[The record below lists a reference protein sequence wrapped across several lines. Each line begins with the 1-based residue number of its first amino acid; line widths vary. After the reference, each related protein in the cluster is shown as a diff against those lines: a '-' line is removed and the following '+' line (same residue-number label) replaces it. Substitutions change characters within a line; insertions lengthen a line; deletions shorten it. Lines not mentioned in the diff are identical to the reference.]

1 MLRNIPTKSKCGW
14 PTKCFNGNQ
23 FWLQPNQSINVKLEK
38 SQSENQWQGDSGTNR
53 KETRLQTKENYEQQW
68 TNQIIWMADKNQKDN
83 QRQKL
88 CRLERSRWSF
98 LYNDW
103 TKNNQASIIFCIFS
117 WTALIRRLSQQQT
130 ISKFESTIY
139 QFKQGPSLN
148 IQGSVEQF
156 LTMFEL
162 KCQATVTYY
171 LLLHR

>member
-1 MLRNIPTKSKCGW
+1 MAGQQNVSTEINSGNTTLLSPINQSMWNLRNRNQKISETGWQWDKQKRKRRNTTTDKRKLWTTINKSNN
-14 PTKCFNGNQ
+14 P
-23 FWLQPNQSINVKLEK
+23 
-38 SQSENQWQGDSGTNR
+38 SEN
-53 KETRLQTKENYEQQW
+53 
-68 TNQIIWMADKNQKDN
+68 KNQKDN

-139 QFKQGPSLN
+139 QIKQGPSLN

-162 KCQATVTYY
+162 KCQPSATYY